1 MLRHG
6 PTHQERRVTKT
17 MISLK
22 NVTKRFHNSGPPAV
36 SDLSMDVLDGETV
49 VLVGPSGCG
58 KTTTIKMT
66 TRLIEPTG
74 GTITVT
80 GTDVLQQDPVKLRR
94 GIGYVIQSIGLMPHR
109 TVADNIATVPRLEGW
124 EKARTSQ
131 RIDELMAMF
140 DLDRGLLARF
150 PAELSGG
157 QRQRVGVARALAADP
172 PVMLMDEPFG
182 AVDPI

>member
-1 MLRHG
+1 M
-6 PTHQERRVTKT
+6 PET
-17 MISLK
+17 MISLQK
-22 NVTKRFHNSGPPAV
+22 VTKRFEGSDDLAV
-36 SDLSMDVLDGETV
+36 NELSMEISEGETV

-58 KTTTIKMT
+58 KTTTMKMIN
-66 TRLIEPTG
+66 RLIEPSS
-74 GTITVT
+74 GTITMN
-80 GTDVLQQDPVKLRR
+80 GTDVSKQNPVELRR
-94 GIGYVIQSIGLMPHR
+94 KIGYVIQSIGLMPHR
-109 TVADNIATVPRLEGW
+109 TVADNIATVPKLEGW

-140 DLDRGLLARF
+140 GLDRGLLARY